1 MQSLLCISMEAIVMQ
16 TNYLLSHPLLMFFI
30 NKHVNIG
37 SYKRDLTQAK
47 YKIDSLAPVSHRLAQ
62 PVFLAQSLQ
71 N

>member
-16 TNYLLSHPLLMFFI
+16 TNNLLSHPLFFI

-37 SYKRDLTQAK
+37 SSERDLTQAK

-62 PVFLAQSLQ
+62 PVFLAQSLP